1 MVTTSHASGLSLS
14 PDLGFGARIR
24 VGSLTDNG
32 HGRLFIVNR
41 GVDLFRLNRLLVGWQ
56 LR

>member
-1 MVTTSHASGLSLS
+1 MVITSHASGLSLS